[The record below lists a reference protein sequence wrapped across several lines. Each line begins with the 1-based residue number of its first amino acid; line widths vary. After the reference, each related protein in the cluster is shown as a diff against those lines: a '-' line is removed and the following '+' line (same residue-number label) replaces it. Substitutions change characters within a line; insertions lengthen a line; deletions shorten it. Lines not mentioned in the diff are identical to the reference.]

1 MKFGYRGYVSF
12 TPKIG
17 SIPRTLTN
25 NGAQMMPFATRIS
38 DQKTCCKVEF
48 WTWRQTALQKLHSG
62 VRQSE
67 KLVKREKIQKL

>member
-12 TPKIG
+12 TPKVG

-48 WTWRQTALQKLHSG
+48 QIARRSARQIALLSA
-62 VRQSE
+62 VENS
-67 KLVKREKIQKL
+67 